1 MLARTCSR
9 STWSRCCALLLF
21 TWVCASNAAPDAR
34 AAKVNF
40 VIEGTVE
47 NVLDGDTLTLRGPGG
62 GRFHL
67 RLSDLD
73 APETAHARNPY
84 RERRGC
90 KRSPAGAPAQPHAE
104 AARAALAAL
113 APRKSALRAEC
124 YVIDR
129 YGRPVCHVFAGQTN
143 LNLTLLRDGHAMLID
158 RRRWIRDPASTAA
171 ESAARA
177 AHRGLWAQPAPTPP
191 DDWRQRCWCRAQCG
205 SP

>member
-1 MLARTCSR
+1 MRARTS
-9 STWSRCCALLLF
+9 SSFHWSRPCVALLLL
-21 TWVCASNAAPDAR
+21 VASLALAAAEPR

-40 VIEGTVE
+40 VIEGKVE
-47 NVLDGDTLTLRGPGG
+47 SVQDGDTLTLRGPGG
-62 GRFHL
+62 GRFNL

-90 KRSPAGAPAQPHAE
+90 RRPPASVPAQAHAE

-113 APRKSALRAEC
+113 APRKSTLRAEC

-143 LNLTLLRDGHAMLID
+143 LNLALLRDGHAMLID
-158 RRRWIRDPASTAA
+158 RRRWIRDPASAA
-171 ESAARA
+171 AADAARA
-177 AHRGLWAQPAPTPP
+177 ARRGLWSQAAPTPP
-191 DDWRQRCWCRAQCG
+191 DQWRQRCWCRAQCA
-205 SP
+205 SS

>member
-1 MLARTCSR
+1 MRARTCSR
-9 STWSRCCALLLF
+9 STWSGICVLLLVV
-21 TWVCASNAAPDAR
+21 WACASGAATDAR
-34 AAKVNF
+34 GAKVNF
-40 VIEGTVE
+40 IIEGTVE
-47 NVLDGDTLTLRGPGG
+47 SVLDGDTLTLRGPGG

-73 APETAHARNPY
+73 APETAHPRNPY

-90 KRSPAGAPAQPHAE
+90 KRPPASVPAQTHAE

-143 LNLTLLRDGHAMLID
+143 LNLALVRDGHAMLID
-158 RRRWIRDPASTAA
+158 RRRWIRDPASAEAA
-171 ESAARA
+171 SAARA
-177 AHRGLWAQPAPTPP
+177 ARRGLWAQAAPTPP
-191 DDWRQRCWCRAQCG
+191 DDWRQRCWCRAQCAA
-205 SP
+205 P